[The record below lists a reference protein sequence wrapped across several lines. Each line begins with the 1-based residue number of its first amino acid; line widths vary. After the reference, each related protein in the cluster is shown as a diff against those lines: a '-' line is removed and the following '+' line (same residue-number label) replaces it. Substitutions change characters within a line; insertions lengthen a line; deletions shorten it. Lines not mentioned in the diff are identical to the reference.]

1 MENCIQRFPFVGEM
15 ILNNL
20 DDQSLVRSKE
30 ISRKVSEFIRKERFY
45 WIRIIQK
52 YNVDLRQGIKKA
64 PIKNLREVAVESEK
78 SYLIKII
85 EGYKIY
91 YGGYEQAWNKVV
103 DKIPVIRQLL
113 IAIKQFFKLHTGFV
127 ISFSTH

>member
-1 MENCIQRFPFVGEM
+1 MKNCIRRFPAVAEM
-15 ILNNL
+15 IINNL

-30 ISRKVSEFIRKERFY
+30 ISKEIAKFIENERFY
-45 WIRIIQK
+45 WIRIIQE
-52 YNVDLRQGIKKA
+52 YNSNNTQLIKKA
-64 PIKNLREVAVESEK
+64 TINNLKEIAFESEK

-103 DKIPVIRQLL
+103 DKIPVIRQLV

-127 ISFSTH
+127 ISFSTP